1 MFIIYDTGER
11 LQINLHGQGR
21 ESLVYLRDNK
31 VALNGTFI
39 GLHSQT
45 NVFIVNDSSDV
56 ISFKW
61 SPFENSEEESLAND
75 LLVGTFNNA
84 CDFKSILKRKLI
96 TWVKKFSDQQIPY
109 PTNIQTIECSPFHIE
124 PIEGCIQPYT
134 TKEFIV
140 HFNPEKVNLYEDIFY
155 CNIDGVQKCLNL
167 FMNGEGL
174 GPKIKFSYKYLNM
187 GKIFIGSKHK
197 YELVISNCGLIETMF
212 SIHCKNRHTTGDV
225 PSEVDDEN
233 PPPPP
238 PPHHHHHHQ
247 NITQFSKY
255 FHLIPDEGLICPGNY
270 QVIQIE
276 FNCNDYI
283 GEFNEIFQ
291 FSFDGSSNYEEIT
304 FSGTVVGPTFHFDVP
319 SVEFDQVSYG
329 FSKEKIITL
338 HNTSFIPMDFIL
350 RITGDDDDDEVNSD
364 TNNKQD
370 EQLNAIS
377 NHSSNV
383 LQSLDNASF
392 QIIPEYGNLLPMSSM
407 NISIRFSPKYL
418 GLKKYKLIVDVVNVG
433 KNAHWLPISTVAIRP
448 DVIVTPESIN
458 LKRCFI
464 NHPYTIEMTL
474 TNQSIEPASYQF
486 VEQLATVKV
495 VKTITTQII
504 TNQEGDSSEDSKLQY
519 WIDKPEGFINGLN
532 SVQLSITF
540 KAKVLGLI
548 TSELCFKICGI
559 NENPLKIPVK
569 CMGEGPVLHVDQT
582 KLEWGTIPVLQPI
595 VKILRISNESCIDA
609 NYTAKMVRN
618 DTVYKAEPSSGSI
631 PGYGH
636 VDLNIIANLDDII
649 LFKDQLVVQVEN
661 TLQPLKI
668 ELSATGQGGTIV
680 TQPSMG
686 SVLNLGCQFSVNPMR
701 KHFKVINKGRRSQ
714 QIIWSIDGQSPRK
727 SIHMDGQLS
736 DKSESRWSITP
747 HRFDLNPGASTEI
760 CLEVQCDSAKTI
772 HEKILCHSIIGR
784 SAKYLIKTTDVSID
798 FIKPIIELSTSELFY
813 RIEKAPS
820 DELST
825 QFNHFTMT
833 NKVDLLLTCLL
844 EVCSPFNLLI
854 DEVYTS
860 TTTFQIKPFESKEI
874 TVSFNPKYKDDL
886 ISRRADE
893 LLFIKYAE
901 HPQTDAV
908 RLIGEVHFPNLQFG
922 SNIIDFGCILNHTE
936 MTEHLSMKNISPLPV
951 KFRWSLLIGDRPNI
965 IFKRQARLT
974 ERQLPINVQK
984 LAHADIT
991 DGKNTEN
998 NLQDICK
1005 YTEETEHEIST
1016 NEQHN
1021 EFNQTLPIFEI
1032 NKPTDEHIP
1041 DDNLN
1046 PNLSSPENSILH
1058 NLIEEDEDIV
1068 PLGIEE
1074 LFDIVPLY
1082 GEINPGETISLSCTF
1097 YGHSNIDA
1105 SVLALCEIDG
1115 GPEYKIEIKG
1125 SASEIN
1131 FQLDQTDIDLGYNR
1145 LDKPMI
1151 YEFNILNTGKVHF
1164 EYTIHFHSNLSS
1176 NNDHIQQT
1184 TLSKLTQYGQ
1194 FDIKPYYGQINGYQS
1209 QSIQITFIPFKPGYF
1224 EQELNVQIAYF
1235 LPKLIKLHGI
1245 TDYAH
1250 LNLNLP
1256 RVCMIQLNNQQ
1267 FNNDQLSISHYN
1279 DPTVYQFTM
1288 SKLLDHLYHEV
1299 IGLIDLWE
1307 KQQQQNI
1314 PIVCLCHTIFS
1325 DPSQRVLASVK
1336 STNLDRIFMHD
1347 INCPIMKAIKQFLSN
1362 HYEVMNNFP
1371 PQILKL
1377 IPDLNLQLDAER
1389 EYICN
1394 LLNSIE
1400 GNGLNFENDV
1410 TETEERK
1417 RPCFVK
1423 NLYLPSYL
1431 LDFGIVIIGSIVKQT
1446 ISIINTSYEP
1456 ISFRFDTSS
1465 LSKAKQFGF
1474 STNITKIH
1482 HLPGYPDC
1490 EQLDVEISFDTKQI
1504 SQLVNENFIQTELMI
1519 KILNGPSIPIL
1530 LQANIVKPTLT
1541 SHINTV
1547 DFGEV
1552 QRGEARII
1560 TVQLHNP
1567 SPVSINWYRL
1577 APELQTNKNT
1587 TDSIYPIRTH
1597 YKSCQ
1602 NLLKEKQMRIFEII
1616 TNRGILEPNEKTNI
1630 QIRFIPLEEKKYE
1643 TKILLGIENSDTIL
1657 KIHCQGK
1664 GLEPQLIFDRVM
1676 LQFQPILPYSS
1687 IGSEEIVTVTNPC
1700 DYAIEFYSIELDKQF
1715 VQEDEILGFIDGY
1728 DEYGRLLLPPRK
1740 PGGVLPS
1747 EVIAYYEEQNKIANP
1762 KLSDELEETIPLEN
1776 SDEKNVK
1783 GLKFIGVSSS
1793 STSLKEMKKSST
1805 TTSNTT
1811 PTNHTTSTSTSERN
1825 KSDNRNILSHLI
1837 LNEIKH
1843 EDSKQSNLNIF
1854 NNGKQT
1860 LDVTPVSLAISR
1872 HLGMDLTHESYKSNK
1887 FGIVILVN
1895 GALESIRHDIVKG
1908 LANKYQAIVLNLNQI
1923 IIEAL
1928 LTSTTDT
1935 AYQARQICLNAGL
1948 EIIQSKLYIKQKEL
1962 QEYELEQYQLQQLQ
1976 LNDLEIKLD
1985 SPVELSDDTQKD
1997 EVDLSTASISG
2008 EQSKVTT
2015 GQQHKT
2021 SVNRQGQVP
2030 HKTMGYRGTLNV
2042 PQKLNDAISTTTEY
2056 NTTFKSRRITYS
2068 IYNDIIKSFIDKS
2081 ILKSINYEQLY
2092 TTILPD
2098 HIILQLINEHFN
2110 QYHHYINKGIIID
2123 GIESDFTKSSI
2134 ATIELLLK
2142 YFKNNYKYI
2151 YTISIKFNYDYYKQS
2166 INEQQNQLNES
2177 HNLIN
2182 NQYYEKLLNLTD
2194 YDYEELSDHERQL
2207 IDNIQFKLRHDKRQI
2222 ELEQKRIHEEQLRE
2236 EQEAEAK
2243 RIEIEK
2249 NMKKKGKRQDEKTIR
2264 PITSNQISIK
2274 DNRALSGRMSSRPIK
2289 DVNNNNLG
2297 KLDTVDKSP
2306 LTVLE
2311 EIRRTSRSHEKHRRS
2326 ATSFKDE
2333 ALAEEEVGVCM
2344 TEEEHLLCQ
2353 ILKSFE
2359 GDFRSICEL
2368 LSTWNRVTLQQQS
2381 SLLESHEDSPTSTIV
2396 NLPIG
2401 KRTRQSGLNLSSNPV
2416 NTNLNKTKHSI
2427 SKVDPSNIQVVHE
2440 NINVL
2445 LPPIYCDLNMA
2456 NENQPN
2462 NNNNNPVEMKNE
2474 KDSTDNDVQIIGIPH
2489 LVVEFPF
2496 KKDTNIIEAIKQE
2509 INLML
2514 TDSDLIHVESIIGT
2528 KIKDNLLM
2536 TNSSGQQQH
2545 QQQQQQNKLSTELCQ
2560 LLSYHLPELNE
2571 IINYLGIGSN
2581 GPPIPEPNNFSVIY
2595 YPMNKY
2601 TTNNYTTYLNR
2612 KQMKQ
2617 SKIIKLNEEK
2627 LIQANLKYYEF
2638 LNSGYGDPMMMNNIL
2653 PIRSL
2658 SQPTDSMGEED
2669 IEGRTETMESSNK
2682 QKIGDSS
2689 RRTGGRSIKKE
2700 RKSPRQKHQTLDQGE
2715 TTSRKPKVS
2724 IGGTNF
2730 GNGGARRTSVISIPS
2745 EQASL
2750 NDEISSI
2757 ESNQLLIGQ
2766 PVNHFR
2772 WIVPAKGQIRLRIRF
2787 RCDQLGQFDQIF
2799 NFELLN
2805 SRRNYQ
2811 LYCRGI
2817 CALPTISREPRL
2829 IYPKRKRTCNQGEII
2844 HGAYLMSTS
2853 CFEFGP
2859 LLIEKSKDRIQENC
2873 YPENVTYFNLV
2884 NTSQMDSDIRLNFLN
2899 DPDEECYSVEPKELN
2914 LKPNQSTSIQ
2924 ICAFPKFNKRYDDAL
2939 VCLIKDNPEPILLK
2953 LACDGV
2959 LPELE
2964 LDKKVF
2970 NFEKVLLQRKEV
2982 RSIIL
2987 KNRTLLPAQWKLSG
3001 IEALGDEFSVSQDAG
3016 IVEPQS
3022 ESIVYAYFR
3031 AMKSVKPN
3039 QKRSL
3044 RLEVYDLE
3052 NIAGLIQVETI
3063 QVIAEAYDVALDIT
3077 FPKGSDG
3084 GIDFGLIKVGEEV
3097 RHTITLKNKGPYEIV
3112 TNFIF
3117 TKNDKFKTDFS
3128 SIFTMS
3134 PQRINLSPTD
3144 KLTQVNLT
3152 CLTQSELILK
3162 EEEILKCQIIEPNIK
3177 GTPQLI
3183 ASIPIKLSVKAEFS
3197 KFTISPAHD
3206 INFGSLILNNHKTR
3220 QLIIE
3225 NNGDYEF
3232 RYSIIPISKML
3243 ELLATREAL
3252 MNKEYTGTVKHKM
3265 LDPTM
3270 LSSSQSRLQQGFF
3283 TLSPA
3288 SGIVPPGNAQIITV
3302 DCLASSLGQCLEELT
3317 IEISDRDMKL
3327 YPHGIPY
3334 HLKAEGDLP
3343 SIETNDPSIIFEEHH
3358 VCKNLS
3364 VLDLPGLS
3372 DTISSG
3378 SIYGIEEN
3386 RFVYRNVLVGS
3397 RVVARFRIANRSNVP
3412 AEVSFEVSA
3421 GGIISSNQPSGRSS
3435 SRSSQS
3441 TSCDSFE
3448 VIPDKALIEPHSSS
3462 YANVT
3467 FCPTSMQIYTATF
3480 NVYIDNKISP
3490 STIVTSG
3497 RGSASSSTKR
3507 SSNPP
3512 VLTFELYGEGNLPQ
3526 ISVLQPKLRN
3536 RAGQTLC
3543 VFKRIQV
3550 GKISSQILSLQN
3562 NGLLNSRLNIDLIDP
3577 EGVFSLKPQSNN
3589 GSLQFYNPPNNSTD
3603 CTSESNDNDE
3613 FTITKQSYLIGL
3625 LLKPK
3630 QQFNLLIT
3638 YQPNKRN
3645 IKNYGQIQLM
3655 IINNEYEDTLIELI
3669 GESLNDEVCIDNI
3682 PQLDDEKY
3690 ICIQNSLK
3698 RIISASKTTLDDIDY
3713 DSNQD
3718 EIQTTSAL
3726 QHNHLDFGDCGPNE
3740 TITRTITI
3748 SHCGKVKETEP
3759 TSFRFS
3765 WPTNNPIL
3773 QFRPSEGHLHVNQS
3787 RRIEVTFKPSGSPIT
3802 LKSQCIK
3809 CNLHRIVVPVPED
3822 CTKAVD
3828 WDDTKQVIRW
3838 VDVPGEKMNG
3848 PDSSNRSMPTTTTTT
3863 TTTTTGTVNSLKPT
3877 NQLQTTTIINS
3888 DNLQERNIPMN
3899 CNYGSSNEVICRK
3912 QKLIE
3917 IEPEPHYEELLNQ
3930 PDPKPLELFISAVAD
3945 FVQFRCDLNRIDF
3958 KETSIFE
3965 KRIYRFELFNQ
3976 GLITLHF
3983 KWSIHM
3989 ISSMPENESNKNMI
4003 TNEYQSNNENHNEH
4017 WDKSLI
4023 PFKVYP
4029 IEDCILPGRSQF
4041 IEVTFSPLLLGEFE
4055 AQLIS
4060 KIDNL
4065 AQQSSNTNR
4074 NRPIL
4079 TAPIITITG
4088 KSENSI
4094 LHFDLYDSDYISSGR
4109 RNLELPG
4116 PNGTPFG
4123 GSLDPFTR
4131 VIEFSTIGLGLKSTR
4146 YFSIVNTTRED
4157 FEFMIINEDSV
4168 NVKQPQS
4175 VKCLVEKGIILAGK
4189 KVNIGFEYISY
4200 QLGLIESFWRFV
4212 VDKYDYSVPLLVVG
4226 NTREPNILFDQSHIN
4241 FNAVLIGHQV
4251 SKTVLLINQE
4261 ASTSISSTTFNDIS
4275 MNNEEQSSNILEFEF
4290 LKSSLHSAGKQDSI
4304 IVEPMSGHIPPGTK
4318 LPIQITF
4325 QANGERETNINLQ
4338 CLIKHRQLPLTLNV
4352 KAQGYTIHSSL
4363 WIDSIQPNNHSNDN
4377 NHSIKNISTSI
4388 ELIELTPLWSPCIGT
4403 DLTDL
4408 MNKSIHRIQ
4417 HDPYL
4422 TKKLPKLNFGEL
4434 YPGECITRKLIL
4446 YNNGKFKFDFI
4457 YQFMLLGNHDRDQN
4471 QNNEIKKHNKQQLID
4486 RLINGFITG
4495 DSVQQSSLEIT
4506 PNTGSILPN
4515 EKITCTIK
4523 FQPLKQLKL
4532 LGINRLKLHNLIGI
4546 CLIIRDGPVYG
4557 IKLLGSTKKQTI
4569 QFSETCINFGSQLIM
4584 QSGLKPSIRYL
4595 YISNIDTKQE
4605 LSIECITQSSKI
4617 FSYYLKPTILSK
4629 RELATA
4635 PPPSLPLP
4643 SPPPPPQQQQ
4653 QQINE
4658 SNSNLLCLP
4667 IYFYPYDNKL
4677 YKETIIFEINGSS
4690 QYSIDLIGKGCQL
4703 LLETKLYPLLIMN
4716 KTIKGITK
4724 VTQFN
4729 DDELDEFNQNG
4740 INNNSSK
4747 CINLGHLKTGQ
4758 ISRRFISLINKSS
4771 ASICI
4776 HQIHLNQP
4784 SPTPPSPPPPQQQQ
4798 QQHNNNDKKYNSIH
4812 VQFCKSINIDK
4823 QLKDFGQIKEINTPI
4838 IVPSNGGEVMIMLSL
4853 TSDYRLPKFIEE
4865 VVCEISRVDDNTN
4878 NLIQLPKN
4886 QINTT
4891 TTTTDSQHRNKGEM
4905 ISIHQENTN
4914 MFLPVFSIYGAVNT
4928 YDINF
4933 NTESINFGSIVRG
4946 SQLSKRLVLM
4956 NTGDY
4961 NAKFEWD
4968 KSTLTLDLTIEP
4980 MNGSIGPGLEVPF
4993 ILTLKPNKLTRE
5005 LRIDNVTCQIQG
5017 VGSKLITVS
5026 AACVPPTVIKEI
5038 QQFSTIVRQQDIK
5051 NLQIVNRTNAN
5062 WQVKP
5067 VIDGEQWDGPK
5078 IIDIPPQQI
5087 GIYELTYKP
5096 LTMTLDGAKHKGT
5109 IFFPLPDGTGLLYN
5123 LCGISDAPKSMMRIN
5138 REIECKK
5145 LHTEVVQIPN
5155 WLNASQ
5161 RFRVLKEILR
5171 PDKLDPST
5179 TIQGLDYLDV
5189 PADSSKE
5196 YKLSIF
5202 TYREG
5207 FTLIKVTFTNETT
5220 GEYQYFEVNFKS
5232 IRNKVLDVIRMQT
5245 PIRKSITHTLTL
5257 ENPLSIP
5264 VNFQMSTNISEVQC
5278 PNQLQIPANCEG
5290 KVTLEYLPI
5299 KIGQYNGK
5307 FEANCN
5313 ELGSFI
5319 YELNLQATQ
5328 SGFESTLHFRT
5339 TIGQRHCQIVDNSDY
5354 HCEKQIT
5361 VAPGVE
5367 ASLEVA
5373 YEPTTVGNSQA
5384 TLTITS
5390 TQAGEYSFLLKG
5402 TALLPQPQGPIFI
5415 KAGETKHI
5423 IFRNVFSTPILYSFQ
5438 VDNTIF
5444 NLPKQSEIIR
5454 PGKEFRI
5461 PVGLDSNITKSP
5473 VTGKLVVTA
5482 VRAQSSARTIR
5493 KGPSNVISDT
5503 TSLSSSSS
5511 SSSPQQQQ
5519 SSFIDSTFTEKGE
5532 GLQWVYYLRGITG

>member
-1 MFIIYDTGER
+1 
-11 LQINLHGQGR
+11 
-21 ESLVYLRDNK
+21 
-31 VALNGTFI
+31 
-39 GLHSQT
+39 
-45 NVFIVNDSSDV
+45 
-56 ISFKW
+56 
-61 SPFENSEEESLAND
+61 
-75 LLVGTFNNA
+75 
-84 CDFKSILKRKLI
+84 
-96 TWVKKFSDQQIPY
+96 
-109 PTNIQTIECSPFHIE
+109 
-124 PIEGCIQPYT
+124 
-134 TKEFIV
+134 
-140 HFNPEKVNLYEDIFY
+140 
-155 CNIDGVQKCLNL
+155 
-167 FMNGEGL
+167 MN
-174 GPKIKFSYKYLNM
+174 Y
-187 GKIFIGSKHK
+187 
-197 YELVISNCGLIETMF
+197 
-212 SIHCKNRHTTGDV
+212 
-225 PSEVDDEN
+225 
-233 PPPPP
+233 
-238 PPHHHHHHQ
+238 
-247 NITQFSKY
+247 
-255 FHLIPDEGLICPGNY
+255 
-270 QVIQIE
+270 
-276 FNCNDYI
+276 
-283 GEFNEIFQ
+283 FNEYC
-291 FSFDGSSNYEEIT
+291 GSR
-304 FSGTVVGPTFHFDVP
+304 
-319 SVEFDQVSYG
+319 
-329 FSKEKIITL
+329 L
-338 HNTSFIPMDFIL
+338 
-350 RITGDDDDDEVNSD
+350 
-364 TNNKQD
+364 
-370 EQLNAIS
+370 
-377 NHSSNV
+377 
-383 LQSLDNASF
+383 
-392 QIIPEYGNLLPMSSM
+392 
-407 NISIRFSPKYL
+407 
-418 GLKKYKLIVDVVNVG
+418 
-433 KNAHWLPISTVAIRP
+433 
-448 DVIVTPESIN
+448 
-458 LKRCFI
+458 
-464 NHPYTIEMTL
+464 
-474 TNQSIEPASYQF
+474 
-486 VEQLATVKV
+486 
-495 VKTITTQII
+495 
-504 TNQEGDSSEDSKLQY
+504 
-519 WIDKPEGFINGLN
+519 
-532 SVQLSITF
+532 
-540 KAKVLGLI
+540 
-548 TSELCFKICGI
+548 
-559 NENPLKIPVK
+559 
-569 CMGEGPVLHVDQT
+569 
-582 KLEWGTIPVLQPI
+582 
-595 VKILRISNESCIDA
+595 
-609 NYTAKMVRN
+609 
-618 DTVYKAEPSSGSI
+618 
-631 PGYGH
+631 
-636 VDLNIIANLDDII
+636 
-649 LFKDQLVVQVEN
+649 
-661 TLQPLKI
+661 
-668 ELSATGQGGTIV
+668 
-680 TQPSMG
+680 
-686 SVLNLGCQFSVNPMR
+686 
-701 KHFKVINKGRRSQ
+701 
-714 QIIWSIDGQSPRK
+714 
-727 SIHMDGQLS
+727 LS

-844 EVCSPFNLLI
+844 EVCSPFNFFHHYSFHLLLLPSMC
-854 DEVYTS
+854 VSYTLFFLLGNIS
-860 TTTFQIKPFESKEI
+860 PSYGNWITLRLGSRKLLNFVEIMNRSKL
-874 TVSFNPKYKDDL
+874 SL
-886 ISRRADE
+886 H
-893 LLFIKYAE
+893 L
-901 HPQTDAV
+901 
-908 RLIGEVHFPNLQFG
+908 HFPNLQFG

-1417 RPCFVK
+1417 RPCF
-1423 NLYLPSYL
+1423 
-1431 LDFGIVIIGSIVKQT
+1431 
-1446 ISIINTSYEP
+1446 
-1456 ISFRFDTSS
+1456 
-1465 LSKAKQFGF
+1465 
-1474 STNITKIH
+1474 
-1482 HLPGYPDC
+1482 
-1490 EQLDVEISFDTKQI
+1490 ISFDTKQI

-1630 QIRFIPLEEKKYE
+1630 Q
-1643 TKILLGIENSDTIL
+1643 
-1657 KIHCQGK
+1657 
-1664 GLEPQLIFDRVM
+1664 
-1676 LQFQPILPYSS
+1676 
-1687 IGSEEIVTVTNPC
+1687 
-1700 DYAIEFYSIELDKQF
+1700 
-1715 VQEDEILGFIDGY
+1715 EDEILGFIDGY

-1776 SDEKNVK
+1776 R
-1783 GLKFIGVSSS
+1783 VSSS

-1997 EVDLSTASISG
+1997 E
-2008 EQSKVTT
+2008 
-2015 GQQHKT
+2015 
-2021 SVNRQGQVP
+2021 GQVP

-2311 EIRRTSRSHEKHRRS
+2311 EMLVIIFFT
-2326 ATSFKDE
+2326 
-2333 ALAEEEVGVCM
+2333 LAEEEVGVCM

-2396 NLPIG
+2396 NLPI
-2401 KRTRQSGLNLSSNPV
+2401 
-2416 NTNLNKTKHSI
+2416 
-2427 SKVDPSNIQVVHE
+2427 
-2440 NINVL
+2440 
-2445 LPPIYCDLNMA
+2445 
-2456 NENQPN
+2456 
-2462 NNNNNPVEMKNE
+2462 
-2474 KDSTDNDVQIIGIPH
+2474 
-2489 LVVEFPF
+2489 
-2496 KKDTNIIEAIKQE
+2496 AIKQE

-2658 SQPTDSMGEED
+2658 SQPTDSMG
-2669 IEGRTETMESSNK
+2669 
-2682 QKIGDSS
+2682 
-2689 RRTGGRSIKKE
+2689 GRSIKKE

-2750 NDEISSI
+2750 NDEISS
-2757 ESNQLLIGQ
+2757 
-2766 PVNHFR
+2766 VNHFR

-2829 IYPKRKRTCNQGEII
+2829 IYPKRKRTCSQGEII

-3467 FCPTSMQIYTATF
+3467 FCPTSMQVSKLLDRTLF
-3480 NVYIDNKISP
+3480 
-3490 STIVTSG
+3490 
-3497 RGSASSSTKR
+3497 SSTKR

-3589 GSLQFYNPPNNSTD
+3589 GSLLFYNPPNNSTD

-3713 DSNQD
+3713 
-3718 EIQTTSAL
+3718 AL

-3822 CTKAVD
+3822 CTK
-3828 WDDTKQVIRW
+3828 
-3838 VDVPGEKMNG
+3838 
-3848 PDSSNRSMPTTTTTT
+3848 
-3863 TTTTTGTVNSLKPT
+3863 VN
-3877 NQLQTTTIINS
+3877 
-3888 DNLQERNIPMN
+3888 NLQERNIPMN

-4017 WDKSLI
+4017 WDKSLT

-4352 KAQGYTIHSSL
+4352 KAQ
-4363 WIDSIQPNNHSNDN
+4363 
-4377 NHSIKNISTSI
+4377 
-4388 ELIELTPLWSPCIGT
+4388 
-4403 DLTDL
+4403 DL

-4457 YQFMLLGNHDRDQN
+4457 YQFML
-4471 QNNEIKKHNKQQLID
+4471 
-4486 RLINGFITG
+4486 
-4495 DSVQQSSLEIT
+4495 LEIT

-4643 SPPPPPQQQQ
+4643 PPPQQQQQQLPQQQQ

-4703 LLETKLYPLLIMN
+4703 LMETKLYPLLIMN

-4729 DDELDEFNQNG
+4729 DDELDEFNQN
-4740 INNNSSK
+4740 
-4747 CINLGHLKTGQ
+4747 
-4758 ISRRFISLINKSS
+4758 
-4771 ASICI
+4771 
-4776 HQIHLNQP
+4776 
-4784 SPTPPSPPPPQQQQ
+4784 
-4798 QQHNNNDKKYNSIH
+4798 
-4812 VQFCKSINIDK
+4812 
-4823 QLKDFGQIKEINTPI
+4823 
-4838 IVPSNGGEVMIMLSL
+4838 
-4853 TSDYRLPKFIEE
+4853 DYRLPKFIEE

-5005 LRIDNVTCQIQG
+5005 LRIDNVSCQIQG
-5017 VGSKLITVS
+5017 VGPKLITVS

-5051 NLQIVNRTNAN
+5051 NLQIVNRSNAN
-5062 WQVKP
+5062 WQIKP

-5339 TIGQRHCQIVDNSDY
+5339 TIGQRHCQIVKFTNLSKNKNEFITNVDNSDY

-5482 VRAQSSARTIR
+5482 VRAQSSA
-5493 KGPSNVISDT
+5493 
-5503 TSLSSSSS
+5503 
-5511 SSSPQQQQ
+5511 Q
-5519 SSFIDSTFTEKGE
+5519 KGE